1 MGEPRWALPNDTLAE
16 HIGLSEPTRGSEP
29 SQYPEEEKAI
39 SDSRSSGERNGT
51 SLNRCDAKPA
61 GVVVS
66 GSWDRPVRIGRSGEQ
81 LQNEGIAERPCERA
95 ARARDSRV
103 REIPDTCSSR
113 HPSNTGYEEPCVN
126 SGGPSPKAKYSHATD
141 SEPVP

>member
-1 MGEPRWALPNDTLAE
+1 MGEPSTALPYDTLAE

-39 SDSRSSGERNGT
+39 SDSLSSGERNGT
-51 SLNRCDAKPA
+51 SLNRCNAKPA
-61 GVVVS
+61 GVVAP
-66 GSWDRPVRIGRSGEQ
+66 GSWDRPLRSGRSAQQ

-103 REIPDTCSSR
+103 REIPDTCWRR

-126 SGGPSPKAKYSHATD
+126 
-141 SEPVP
+141 